1 MDENED
7 KRLAEEEPEGTP
19 GEEHENEQ
27 DETNAEQSAGI
38 AELKADI
45 AAINDKIDGI
55 IATIATLT
63 VTGEDEPGD
72 DEDDEVYPD
81 LSDLMGD

>member
-7 KRLAEEEPEGTP
+7 KRPTEEEPEGTP
-19 GEEHENEQ
+19 EEEHENEQ
-27 DETNAEQSAGI
+27 DETNAAQSAGI

-63 VTGEDEPGD
+63 VTGEDEAE

>member
-1 MDENED
+1 MGENENED
-7 KRLAEEEPEGTP
+7 KRPAEEPEGIP
-19 GEEHENEQ
+19 EEEHENEQ

-63 VTGEDEPGD
+63 VTGEDEAE

>member
-7 KRLAEEEPEGTP
+7 KRPTEEEPEGTP
-19 GEEHENEQ
+19 EEEHENEQ
-27 DETNAEQSAGI
+27 DETNAGQSAGI

-63 VTGEDEPGD
+63 VTGD
-72 DEDDEVYPD
+72 DGAEEEDDEVYPD

>member
-7 KRLAEEEPEGTP
+7 KRPTEEEPEGTAE
-19 GEEHENEQ
+19 EEHENEQ

-38 AELKADI
+38 AELKACI
-45 AAINDKIDGI
+45 AALNDKIDGI

-63 VTGEDEPGD
+63 VTGDDEAE

>member
-7 KRLAEEEPEGTP
+7 KRLAEEEPEGTT
-19 GEEHENEQ
+19 EEGQ
-27 DETNAEQSAGI
+27 DETNAGQGAGI

-63 VTGEDEPGD
+63 VTGEDDAE